1 MRNSRHLLVE
11 EEVPTDEGRRA
22 RFEAL
27 YADTMPRVMG
37 YALRRTDA
45 EEARDVVS
53 ETFTVAWRRFDDVPE
68 GDPALPWLLTTARKV
83 LANHRRAAESRM
95 RASLVGPR
103 AGTLDHPEDIVG
115 TASLVQ
121 AFNALEERDREALA
135 LVAWDGLAPREAAM
149 VVGCSAATFSVR
161 LHRARKRLSA
171 VLGEAD
177 EPLHLTTEEPA

>member
-1 MRNSRHLLVE
+1 
-11 EEVPTDEGRRA
+11 
-22 RFEAL
+22 
-27 YADTMPRVMG
+27 MPRVLG

-68 GDPALPWLLTTARKV
+68 GEAALPWLLTTARKV
-83 LANHRRAAESRM
+83 LANHLRAAQSRM
-95 RASLVGPR
+95 HVSLAGPR
-103 AGTLDHPEDIVG
+103 AGAPDHPEDVVG

-135 LVAWDGLAPREAAM
+135 LVAWDGLAPREAAI

-161 LHRARKRLSA
+161 LHRARKRLTSLLA
-171 VLGEAD
+171 EA
-177 EPLHLTTEEPA
+177 EQPMHLTTEEPA